1 MNKQLRKVIERVVLN
16 VIKKKGWDGI
26 YFIQNQ
32 SVKFLKSVEKELEK
46 EKYEELGGGDYTT
59 KEITLH
65 SVECF
70 DRVMEKYQY
79 GDEGFN
85 PKELLTLN
93 WKVEC
98 KWIMY

>member
-1 MNKQLRKVIERVVLN
+1 MKRITQIEVKVS
-16 VIKKKGWDGI
+16 K
-26 YFIQNQ
+26 IQ
-32 SVKFLKSVEKELEK
+32 KELEK

-70 DRVMEKYQY
+70 DRVLEKYQY